1 MSPAKIVRNFDGE
14 YSALG
19 RFAHEHRN
27 ISYDD
32 FDRAVLEEINLFIVP
47 KDETFF
53 ELESALDKII
63 ATLPAIKR
71 IFTKPITRLSDTN
84 NVLPVEAAKVIN
96 NQSMVYI
103 SQHSEN
109 WGDIKNGELY
119 PKKLMTIER
128 IEDYATYE
136 NIIFVRFIDFILSYV
151 KRNFRLL
158 KDIMYANRELSF
170 NLLESTNHVNY
181 FLALGK
187 LHIGYI
193 RGREI
198 DNAAYERCLDK
209 LWLID
214 RTIRSKLNS
223 HIYLTCRKK
232 KTVDKLKRTNVFR
245 LQKDYKQIYSLIRWF
260 GDRHDTDELRW
271 MSSEDSESYPEYC
284 AILSVFALAHLNFD
298 FSNNSIDFVDAK
310 AKASFLEWSFDMC
323 SLRGEGIEGLL
334 LSFSKER
341 SYRICLIFG
350 REGDM
355 SVSELEKFQKENQA
369 EEYLFVS
376 STEYGK
382 KNSIYLSLFD
392 VDSFRRVQQLAIR
405 AMIYCDE
412 KREVCLFCGHE
423 LTRDETTCYC
433 KKCRTLIEEKTCDT
447 DGGKY
452 FVSGIYDYKPK
463 MQNRVIHRDRFLTEK
478 FTESQMFFRNI
489 TSINA
494 GGENICPRCGKI
506 HKDQLK

>member
-1 MSPAKIVRNFDGE
+1 MSSTKIVRDFDGE
-14 YSALG
+14 YGALG
-19 RFAHEHRN
+19 QFAHEHRN
-27 ISYDD
+27 ISHHD
-32 FDRAVLEEINLFIVP
+32 FDRAVLEEINLFVVP

-63 ATLPAIKR
+63 AVLPAIKR

-136 NIIFVRFIDFILSYV
+136 NIIFVRFVDFILSYV

-193 RGREI
+193 RAREI
-198 DNAAYERCLDK
+198 DNAAYERCLYK
-209 LWLID
+209 LSLID

-232 KTVDKLKRTNVFR
+232 KVSDKLKSTNVFR

-260 GDRHDTDELRW
+260 GDRNDTDELQW
-271 MSSEDSESYPEYC
+271 MSSEDPESYPEYC
-284 AILSVFALAHLNFD
+284 AILSVFALSHLNFD
-298 FSNNSIDFVDAK
+298 FSRAPIDLADAK
-310 AKASFLEWSFDMC
+310 AKASFSEWSFDM
-323 SLRGEGIEGLL
+323 SSVNGEGTEGLL

-341 SYRICLIFG
+341 TYRICLIFG
-350 REGDM
+350 READM
-355 SVSELEKFQKENQA
+355 AVSELERFKKENKA

-392 VDSFRRVQQLAIR
+392 IDSFRRVQQLAIR

-412 KREVCLFCGHE
+412 KREVCPFCSHE
-423 LTRDETTCYC
+423 LTRGEAVCYC
-433 KKCRTLIEEKTCDT
+433 RKCRTLIEEKTCDT
-447 DGGKY
+447 DGEKY
-452 FVSGIYDYKPK
+452 FVSGIYGYKPK
-463 MQNRVIHRDRFLTEK
+463 MQNRVTYKDRFLSEK

-489 TSINA
+489 TSISAA
-494 GGENICPRCGKI
+494 GEDICPRCGKI
-506 HKDQLK
+506 HK